1 MPYLLVLDGKIQKN
15 ALSLAGYDAGW
26 LTRQLQ
32 RQGIPFATGVLQE
45 NDVDYQVAKALAAK
59 VVTER
64 PFEEISEEHY
74 QEAVELMR
82 SCKKVILAVSGFGS
96 MNRRNE
102 ELKKEAE
109 KLGILEK

>member
-1 MPYLLVLDGKIQKN
+1 MI
-15 ALSLAGYDAGW
+15 AGGGSGIPVF
-26 LTRQLQ
+26 RQLQ
-32 RQGIPFATGVLQE
+32 RQGIPFCNGGFSRKMMWI
-45 NDVDYQVAKALAAK
+45 DQVAKALAAK
-59 VVTER
+59 VVMER
-64 PFEEISEEHY
+64 PFEAISEEHY

-109 KLGILEK
+109 KLGILEA